1 MASGF
6 TGHPATALTA
16 GLPFALSNLVVMLG
30 SEGYIYQYLLG
41 NYSALNEI
49 TLIASIYFCVPIGG
63 QLLLYY
69 LEIQNKAFWRVVQL
83 DWVVSTLAVILLLL
97 ADQQWIRPAFQVWIL
112 LNMLFGTV
120 FVFTMRNKNK
130 MALRILLALLPFWLA
145 VALRSFRNVALL
157 PSNIVTDNTY
167 YLGMALY
174 MLALNYAVSIKIKTL
189 REAHN
194 HAQAEA
200 LRLAKQN
207 EQELEEQVIQRTVQL
222 QQAVRRVKPPCR
234 LNGAPRQNSEFFA
247 TVSHELRTP

>member
-6 TGHPATALTA
+6 TGHPATALIA

-49 TLIASIYFCVPIGG
+49 ILIASIYFCVPIGG

-145 VALRSFRNVALL
+145 VALRSFRNVAL
-157 PSNIVTDNTY
+157 IAIQYRDRQ
-167 YLGMALY
+167 YLLSWHGPV
-174 MLALNYAVSIKIKTL
+174 YAC
-189 REAHN
+189 A
-194 HAQAEA
+194 
-200 LRLAKQN
+200 
-207 EQELEEQVIQRTVQL
+207 
-222 QQAVRRVKPPCR
+222 
-234 LNGAPRQNSEFFA
+234 
-247 TVSHELRTP
+247 ELRRQHQNQDITGSA